1 MRRYAT
7 PLFAFAMLAGAL
19 TASVLPEGAA
29 IAQSEGKERRG
40 QDAGNN
46 QRAQALRSQP
56 TRRQSERRD
65 QESARAELRA
75 GRQLESREIE
85 RRVVPQMR
93 GHEYIGF
100 EFDGAAQ
107 VYRLKFM
114 DEGRMVWVDVDA
126 QTARVIRVRR

>member
-1 MRRYAT
+1 MRRYLP
-7 PLFAFAMLAGAL
+7 PLFAFAMLAGAFG
-19 TASVLPEGAA
+19 AGILPEGAVQ
-29 IAQSEGKERRG
+29 AQSAGKERG
-40 QDAGNN
+40 QDGRNP
-46 QRAQALRSQP
+46 QP
-56 TRRQSERRD
+56 RRQSERRD

-85 RRVVPQMR
+85 RRIVPQMR
-93 GHEYIGF
+93 GQEYIGF

-114 DEGRMVWVDVDA
+114 DSGKMVWVDVDA